1 MKYKYPVISL
11 LRSTLVGL
19 DSFHKKKIS
28 YEPVRP
34 KLAR

>member
-11 LRSTLVGL
+11 LRSILVGL
-19 DSFHKKKIS
+19 DIFHKKKIS
-28 YEPVRP
+28 FEPVRL